1 MGYNI
6 HLELNLYVVLAKYLF
21 LVITYIIVYLFLY
34 VKGFGNILCEKYVK
48 FSLIANLWKL
58 WGGIDF
64 FAKIF

>member
-21 LVITYIIVYLFLY
+21 LVITYIIVYLFRY

-48 FSLIANLWKL
+48 FSCVAKLWKFRCD
-58 WGGIDF
+58 IDF